1 MPKWD
6 FYGQKNIHN
15 IYMNLFNYTKQL
27 TEKIRFYD
35 SIAQNPFLNMQNP
48 FATPITVT
56 IVWIEDDSCEK

>member
-1 MPKWD
+1 
-6 FYGQKNIHN
+6 
-15 IYMNLFNYTKQL
+15 MNLFNYTKQL

-35 SIAQNPFLNMQNP
+35 SIARNPFLNMQNP